1 MKLGLIQMP
10 VHADKMQNA
19 EYAAKEIAR
28 VKALGAELAV
38 LPEMFCCPYQNDCFR
53 PYAEPQGGPVWQ
65 RMRAAAREN
74 EIYLAAGSM
83 PELDGDK
90 VYNTSF
96 VFDPCGNQIARH
108 RKMHLF
114 DINTPTQRF
123 FESDTL
129 AAGNEVTV
137 FDSPFG
143 KIGLAICFDIRF
155 PEQFRLMA
163 LAGAR
168 LILVPAAFNMTTG
181 PVHWEICY
189 RIRAIDNQVFMV
201 GVSSARDPEFSYVAY
216 GNSLVVSPWGDILGR
231 FDEKAASAVFEI
243 DLDETARTRGQL
255 PLLSGLRGDVYEL
268 VYKTGK

>member
-10 VHADKMQNA
+10 VHADKMKNA

-28 VKALGAELAV
+28 VKELGAELAV

-53 PYAEPQGGPVWQ
+53 QYAEPQGGPVWQ
-65 RMRAAAREN
+65 RMSAAAREN
-74 EIYLAAGSM
+74 DIYLAAGSM

-96 VFDPCGNQIARH
+96 VFDPSGAQIARH

-114 DINTPTQRF
+114 DIDTPTQRF

-137 FDSPFG
+137 FDTPFG
-143 KIGLAICFDIRF
+143 KIGLCICFDIRF
-155 PEQFRLMA
+155 PELFRLTA
-163 LAGAR
+163 LAGAQ
-168 LILVPAAFNMTTG
+168 LILVPASFNMTTG
-181 PVHWEICY
+181 PVHWEILF
-189 RIRAIDNQVFMV
+189 RMRAIDNQVFMA
-201 GVSSARDPEFSYVAY
+201 GISSARDPDFSYVSY
-216 GNSLVVSPWGDILGR
+216 GNSLVVSPWGDVICR
-231 FDEKAASAVFEI
+231 FDEKEASAVVEFS
-243 DLDETARTRGQL
+243 LDETERIRRQL
-255 PLLSGLRGDVYEL
+255 PLLSGLRSDVYEL